1 MWRDRRICELFDI
14 EHPIV
19 LAPMAGTTG
28 PEIVAAVSNAGGLG
42 SHGCATMA
50 MEALERD
57 ISAIA
62 GLTNRPVNL
71 NFFCHEAPKMT
82 QAHHDDLLEALAPHY
97 QAAGVEAPAAM
108 PKANFA
114 MFGDDHLDVLLR
126 HPPAVASFHF
136 GLPEAQAVTALK
148 EAGCKILSSATTVE
162 EARWLAARGV
172 DAIIAQGWEAGGHRG
187 VFLDLENDA
196 QVGLFS
202 LLPQVVDAVDLP
214 VIAAGGI
221 ADGRGIAAALA
232 LGAAGVQIGT
242 AFITAPEARRKKH
255 HSETVAQGHDSSTRI
270 SRAVS
275 GRPARAHRTD
285 WLDAVAKVEAAPF
298 PLMYHYTAPL
308 QAADSARHQFSLYGQ
323 SARLAPDGDAAA
335 RLDGFVAETFRKFAE
350 FS

>member
-1 MWRDRRICELFDI
+1 MWKDRRICELFGI
-14 EHPIV
+14 EHPIL

-42 SHGCATMA
+42 GHGCATMPA
-50 MEALERD
+50 DVLKQE

-71 NFFCHEAPKMT
+71 NFFCHDTPQMT
-82 QAHHDDLLEALAPHY
+82 PDHHAALLEALAPHY
-97 QAAGVEAPAAM
+97 AAAGVDAPTAM
-108 PKANFA
+108 PRPNFST
-114 MFGDDHLDVLLR
+114 FGEEHLDVLLR
-126 HPPAVASFHF
+126 HPPAVVSFHF
-136 GLPEAQAVTALK
+136 GLPEGHAVMALK
-148 EAGCKILSSATTVE
+148 EAGCKILSSATTVA

-187 VFLDLENDA
+187 VFLDLDHDA
-196 QVGLFS
+196 QVGLFA
-202 LLPQVVDAVDLP
+202 LLPQVVDAVDVP

-255 HSETVAQGHDSSTRI
+255 HAETVTDGHDSSTRI
-270 SRAVS
+270 SRSVS
-275 GRPARAHRTD
+275 GRPARAHRTE
-285 WLDAVAKVEAAPF
+285 WLDAVATVEAAPF

-323 SARLAPDGDAAA
+323 SAGLAPEGDAAA
-335 RLDGFVAETFRKFAE
+335 RLEALVAQTRRKFAE

>member
-1 MWRDRRICELFDI
+1 MWKDRRICELFDI
-14 EHPIV
+14 EHPII

-42 SHGCATMA
+42 SHGCATMP
-50 MEALERD
+50 MEVLEQE
-57 ISAIA
+57 IGAIA

-71 NFFCHEAPKMT
+71 NFFCHDAPVMT
-82 QAHHDDLLEALAPHY
+82 QTHHAALLDALTPHY
-97 QAAGVEAPAAM
+97 EAAGVEAPDTM
-108 PKANFA
+108 PTPNFA
-114 MFGDDHLDVLLR
+114 TFGEDHLEVLLR
-126 HPPAVASFHF
+126 LPPAVVSFHF
-136 GLPEAQAVTALK
+136 GLPEGHAVVALK

-187 VFLDLENDA
+187 VFLDLDNDA

-202 LLPQVVDAVDLP
+202 LLPQVVDAVELP

-255 HSETVAQGHDSSTRI
+255 HPETVAEGFDSSTRI

-285 WLDAVAKVEAAPF
+285 WLDAVAKVKAAPF

-323 SARLAPDGDAAA
+323 SARLAPEGDAAA
-335 RLDGFVAETFRKFAE
+335 RLEELVAQTRAIVN
-350 FS
+350 